1 MVNLARFLGTNPE
14 IALINSIIKF
24 KNRFKYME
32 KVIEKEEKEINK
44 LSLEELDYYWEEAKT
59 EIK

>member
-1 MVNLARFLGTNPE
+1 
-14 IALINSIIKF
+14 
-24 KNRFKYME
+24 ME

-44 LSLEELDYYWEEAKT
+44 LSLEELDYYWEEAKKT